1 MGKEEGR
8 REDAADYLQERW
20 WNCGDG
26 GEMLMYFVRKRG

>member
-20 WNCGDG
+20 CNCGDEG
-26 GEMLMYFVRKRG
+26 KMLMYFVRKRG